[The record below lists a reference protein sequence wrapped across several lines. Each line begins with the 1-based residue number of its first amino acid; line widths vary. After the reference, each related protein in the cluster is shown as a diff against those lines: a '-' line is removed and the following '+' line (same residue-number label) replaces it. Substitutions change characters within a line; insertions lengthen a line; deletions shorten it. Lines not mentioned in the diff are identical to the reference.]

1 MRNPPVPVSK
11 ELIARLKR
19 EAKRRVKEKKIQH
32 CAALNELAGENGYPH
47 WVALLHAKTTTQ
59 PLTPAEKKELRD
71 SIVAQ
76 FFNLVD
82 EGVFGPA
89 EDHKYHAGPL
99 GDYGTI
105 DVREWIADEFS
116 AVADDHPDIVAKA
129 AAEIEAQG
137 PWADIEEN
145 ARDIIDDDDDQ

>member
-1 MRNPPVPVSK
+1 MHNPAVTVSD
-11 ELIARLKR
+11 EMIARLKR
-19 EAKRRVKEKKIQH
+19 EAKRRAKEKKIQH
-32 CAALNELAGENGYPH
+32 CAALNELAQENGYRH

-59 PLTPAEKKELRD
+59 PLTPDEKKELCD

-89 EDHKYHAGPL
+89 EDYKYHAGPL

-105 DVREWIADEFS
+105 DVLEWVADEFS
-116 AVADDHPDIVAKA
+116 AVADEYPDIAAKA
-129 AAEIEAQG
+129 AAEIEEQG

-145 ARDIIDDDDDQ
+145 ARDLFDDDDQ